1 MARIRLLA
9 ALLLA
14 PLLVG
19 AGEVLPEPDYASDA
33 RAIERVVEDNYAY
46 LERFEDGRFPLSDKR
61 RSEAVA
67 VDSREALIRYAER
80 ALATLAD
87 HHAITASSLADSWAL
102 VPSYADLWVEP
113 DFTIGAVR
121 ENSPA
126 ERAGIRQGDRL
137 VAVAGEPVTEAVAAF
152 WSDLGLA
159 VTPERAGYAARVLAA
174 GRRNAARR
182 LTVAG
187 PGGPR
192 ELTLD
197 SLYAARPEGRDPL
210 TVGEAADVLTIRFND
225 SLGDGAT
232 IAAFDAAMRQA
243 RPGQP
248 VVLDLRDTPSGG
260 NTTVARAI
268 MGWFVDRPT
277 GYQMHSLPAEE
288 REFGIPRQWIE
299 QVLPRP
305 GMHHDGPAIVK
316 VGRWTGSMG
325 EGLALGLDAMG
336 ARVEGGPMAGLLG
349 AVYDFPLENSGLVLK
364 LPAEKLFHIDGTPR
378 EAFNPR

>member
-46 LERFEDGRFPLSDKR
+46 LERFEDGRMPLSDKLR
-61 RSEAVA
+61 AEAEA

-232 IAAFDAAMRQA
+232 IAAFDAAMRRCG
-243 RPGQP
+243 RPG
-248 VVLDLRDTPSGG
+248 RDNRWCSTFATPRAAATPPSQGRSWAGSSTGRPATRCIRCRPRSASSEFRASGSSRSCP
-260 NTTVARAI
+260 ARACTT
-268 MGWFVDRPT
+268 T
-277 GYQMHSLPAEE
+277 GRRS
-288 REFGIPRQWIE
+288 
-299 QVLPRP
+299 
-305 GMHHDGPAIVK
+305 
-316 VGRWTGSMG
+316 
-325 EGLALGLDAMG
+325 
-336 ARVEGGPMAGLLG
+336 
-349 AVYDFPLENSGLVLK
+349 
-364 LPAEKLFHIDGTPR
+364 
-378 EAFNPR
+378 